1 MLEAER
7 LCGKASNLLTKN
19 KDSLTYEK
27 RKEVGSN
34 LDLGGVGQSYPSH
47 NTEEEKSLNDIER
60 YQKRLMGAIFRAKSV
75 EEVVPNPQATDD
87 VVNQAKDLI
96 KELNTL
102 SENIHKLTHN
112 NDRIRTELLNRKISL
127 IEDQLTTFMDIPG
140 DLNDSID

>member
-1 MLEAER
+1 
-7 LCGKASNLLTKN
+7 
-19 KDSLTYEK
+19 
-27 RKEVGSN
+27 
-34 LDLGGVGQSYPSH
+34 
-47 NTEEEKSLNDIER
+47 
-60 YQKRLMGAIFRAKSV
+60 MGAIFRAKSV
-75 EEVVPNPQATDD
+75 EEVVPNSQATDD
-87 VVNQAKDLI
+87 VVNQAKALI